1 MLESGRTGCVG
12 WTKGLSFSESVKPA
26 CGARQRN
33 VGGGKPSDDNGC
45 ADDGDGP
52 VVFMW
57 RQRYSNGYSDI
68 SRYSLDLASQVT
80 PLVVTSHPSLSS
92 LSPTSRGCLLPHES
106 DLDHHAAYSVSRLWS
121 LLSLFFVLVSIVF
134 VFYDLP
140 FFILACS

>member
-1 MLESGRTGCVG
+1 MLGGPRDFPSLRVSNLLVAPGRETWVEVSLVMIMAVLMMEMVQWC
-12 WTKGLSFSESVKPA
+12 L
-26 CGARQRN
+26 CG
-33 VGGGKPSDDNGC
+33 
-45 ADDGDGP
+45 GP
-52 VVFMW
+52 W
-57 RQRYSNGYSDI
+57 QRYSNGYSDI
-68 SRYSLDLASQVT
+68 SGYSMDLASQVT

>member
-1 MLESGRTGCVG
+1 MLGGPRDFPSLRVSNLLVAPGRETWV
-12 WTKGLSFSESVKPA
+12 EV
-26 CGARQRN
+26 
-33 VGGGKPSDDNGC
+33 KPSDDNGC